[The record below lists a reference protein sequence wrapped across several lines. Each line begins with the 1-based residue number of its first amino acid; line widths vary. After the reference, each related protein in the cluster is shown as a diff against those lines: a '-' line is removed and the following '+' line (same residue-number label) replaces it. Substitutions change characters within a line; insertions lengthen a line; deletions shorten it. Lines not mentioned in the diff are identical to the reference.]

1 MSRPMNTASRTPPT
15 TMARIG
21 MSVDDLT
28 GARRGLALPPRTC
41 ALAPRTVGLDLLPE
55 DATGI
60 DRIPTYPF
68 WPRPGQ
74 LRSDGPRPEPI
85 GRRMSPLRDYE
96 VLYIVRADLDDDK
109 VQDAV
114 KRVNTLIERSG
125 GTIERTNLWGKRKLA
140 YEVKHQKEGAYVL
153 QDFQLDPTRVPELE
167 AGLKITGEAW
177 RHLVVRR
184 PEKVVATA
192 VTPPPAEVVQEPVAS
207 EPEAVV
213 GRVREAVREEE
224 T

>member
-1 MSRPMNTASRTPPT
+1 M
-15 TMARIG
+15 
-21 MSVDDLT
+21 
-28 GARRGLALPPRTC
+28 
-41 ALAPRTVGLDLLPE
+41 
-55 DATGI
+55 
-60 DRIPTYPF
+60 
-68 WPRPGQ
+68 
-74 LRSDGPRPEPI
+74 
-85 GRRMSPLRDYE
+85 RDYE

-167 AGLKITGEAW
+167 AGLKITEEVL
-177 RHLVVRR
+177 RHLVVRK

-192 VTPPPAEVVQEPVAS
+192 VTPPPAEVVQEPIAS
-207 EPEAVV
+207 ESEAVV
-213 GRVREAVREEE
+213 GRVREAVREED